1 MTSIIRDMSSVRI
14 RHLFKVVVSIA
25 LFVVIL
31 TRVNMTELFDAVLS
45 VNGTLFM
52 IALAITGLGLLVSVY
67 RWKMLLLSRNI
78 DYPFLKLMYYHM
90 VGSFY
95 NLVFPSVLGGDV
107 IRMLMLSKEIGSKS
121 KSLSSIFVERFFGFF
136 SLSVIALISLASG
149 SYLIEN
155 RNVTISIVLIFLL
168 FTTAFFLVFHKP
180 TVGRFLALLDKVRL
194 AKVKARFENF
204 YDAFY
209 SYKEDKRSL
218 AYCFVISML
227 YQIMGIVVV
236 YMLGLSI
243 GMGLDIRYY
252 FMFIP
257 LIWVIIM
264 IPVSISGLGIREGA
278 FVYFFSLVG
287 VSNESGLLLS
297 VLFFSH
303 SVIVGLVGGM
313 LSLASGLS
321 RNRVCA
327 ELTSRVKE

>member
-1 MTSIIRDMSSVRI
+1 MSSGRI
-14 RHLFKVVVSIA
+14 RYLFKVVVSIV
-25 LFVVIL
+25 LFAVII
-31 TRVNMTELFDAVLS
+31 TRANMTELFDAVLS
-45 VNGTLFM
+45 VNGTLFL
-52 IALAITGLGLLVSVY
+52 ISLAITGLRTLLSAY

-78 DYPFLKLMYYHM
+78 DYPFWKLTHYYM

-155 RNVTISIVLIFLL
+155 RNVTVSIVLIFL
-168 FTTAFFLVFHKP
+168 FFIAAFFLVFHKP
-180 TVGRFLALLDKVRL
+180 SVGRFLALLDKVRL
-194 AKVKARFENF
+194 AKVKTRFENF

-209 SYKEDKRSL
+209 SYKDSKRSL
-218 AYCFVISML
+218 VYCFFISML
-227 YQIMGIVVV
+227 HQIVGIVVV

-243 GMGLDIRYY
+243 GMRLDIIYY
-252 FMFIP
+252 FIFIP
-257 LIWVIIM
+257 LIWIIIM
-264 IPVSISGLGIREGA
+264 IPVSISGFGIREGA

-303 SVIVGLVGGM
+303 SVIAGLVGGV
-313 LSLASGLS
+313 LSLTSGLAG
-321 RNRVCA
+321 NRVCA
-327 ELTSRVKE
+327 EQT